1 MYPNNHIFKQICFCN
16 LKLADSSNSWS
27 LLPCRLIARQ
37 LAKYH
42 AIHAHNGWVP
52 QSDLWLK
59 MGKYFALI
67 PKYLKDPE
75 QNAR

>member
-1 MYPNNHIFKQICFCN
+1 MISFI
-16 LKLADSSNSWS
+16 KLFSN
-27 LLPCRLIARQ
+27 CRLIGRQ

-59 MGKYFALI
+59 LGKYFALI
-67 PKYLKDPE
+67 PKFFEDPE

>member
-1 MYPNNHIFKQICFCN
+1 MIKIQLLLVSC
-16 LKLADSSNSWS
+16 SSYLNCP
-27 LLPCRLIARQ
+27 LLFLLHFRLITRQ

-59 MGKYFALI
+59 LGKYFALI
-67 PKYLKDPE
+67 PKYFKDPE

>member
-1 MYPNNHIFKQICFCN
+1 M
-16 LKLADSSNSWS
+16 
-27 LLPCRLIARQ
+27 Q

-75 QNAR
+75 QNTRWGRKEDSNDWNLQVL